1 MMKMTGNT
9 RMIGKNR
16 SLPRATLVGVLF
28 LISALALLPVRDAHA
43 LFDQLHSSGNATEAG
58 QAPPTHQ
65 LRPGSASARSG
76 MDLRRL
82 LHGTREQVVFESRHS
97 PGTILVDTQNR
108 FLYLVEPGGTAQ
120 RFVIGVAR
128 EGFEWSGRQIVSRK
142 AKWPDWR
149 PPASMRQRQP
159 ELPAFVAGGP
169 ENPLGARALY
179 LGDTLYRI
187 HGTNEEDSIGEPASA
202 GCIRMLNDDVR
213 DLYERVSIGAQVIVY

>member
-1 MMKMTGNT
+1 MLIDTANGSQFT
-9 RMIGKNR
+9 RFM
-16 SLPRATLVGVLF
+16 LWL
-28 LISALALLPVRDAHA
+28 ALAVALGLPMARSAQAQGLLE
-43 LFDQLHSSGNATEAG
+43 QLHAPAVQSPTAHGTQESLRSRA
-58 QAPPTHQ
+58 APP
-65 LRPGSASARSG
+65 ARSG

-82 LHGTREQVVFESRHS
+82 LHGTRQQVAFETDHA
-97 PGTILVDTQNR
+97 PGTILVDTGRR

-128 EGFEWSGRQIVSRK
+128 EGFTWRGRQTVSRK
-142 AKWPDWR
+142 AEWPDWR

-159 ELPAFVAGGP
+159 ELPPFVPGGP

-187 HGTNEEDSIGEPASA
+187 HGTNEEDSVGEPASA

-213 DLYERVSIGAQVIVY
+213 DLYERVSVGAQVIVY